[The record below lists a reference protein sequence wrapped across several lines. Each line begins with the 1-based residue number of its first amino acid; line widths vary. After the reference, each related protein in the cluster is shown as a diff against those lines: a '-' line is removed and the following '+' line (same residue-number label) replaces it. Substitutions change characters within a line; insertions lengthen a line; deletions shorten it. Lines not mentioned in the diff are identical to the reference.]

1 MRKLLWL
8 LAVLAAPAL
17 GGLLYQKFGTWTDRR
32 RYARIGRMVRT
43 AMTSVYVNELGPTGA
58 TAPTVIFESGI
69 GATSQNWLRLQREV
83 ARQVRTIS
91 YDRPGLGWSLPTNS
105 APTPQI
111 LASGLRSLL
120 TAAQIPGPYMM
131 VGHSF
136 GGLVGRQFAADYP
149 DEVLGLVLVDP
160 MRPEDW
166 PPLNDAGEASLARS
180 MKLATAGMLLARFG
194 ITRLFMRSTLMSSGR
209 LASLLCRIGGEA
221 AQTLMDRML
230 CEVGKMP
237 PEAKPAVVAN
247 WSRPEFYRTLR
258 AYLRSVPATV
268 TAMHSAA
275 PLTMPVIVLTPV
287 TATPLTE
294 AQLQAISSNARQVI
308 AQESAHWVHL
318 DEPAIVLSAIRDI
331 LASIKPNQQAQAVC

>member
-8 LAVLAAPAL
+8 LAALAAPPV
-17 GGLLYQKFGTWTDRR
+17 GGSLYQKFGTWTDRR
-32 RYARIGRMVRT
+32 RHARTGRMVRT
-43 AMTSVYVNELGPTGA
+43 ATTSVYVNELGPTVA
-58 TAPTVIFESGI
+58 TTPTVIFESGI

-83 ARQVRTIS
+83 ARQMRTIS
-91 YDRPGLGWSLPTNS
+91 YDRPGLGWSLPANS

-120 TAAQIPGPYMM
+120 RAAQISGPYVV

-136 GGLVGRQFAADYP
+136 GGLVARQFAADYP

-166 PPLNDAGEASLARS
+166 PPLNNAGEASLARS
-180 MKLATAGMLLARFG
+180 IKLGTAGMLLARVG
-194 ITRLFMRSTLMSSGR
+194 LTRLFMRSTLMCSGR
-209 LASLLCRIGGEA
+209 LARLLCRLGGEP

-237 PEAKPAVVAN
+237 REARPAVVAN
-247 WSRPEFYRTLR
+247 WSQPEFYRTLR
-258 AYLRSVPATV
+258 AYLRSIPTTV
-268 TAMHSAA
+268 VTIHGIV
-275 PLTMPVIVLTPV
+275 PLTVPVTVLSPV

-294 AQLQAISSNARQVI
+294 AQLQRISSNARQVI
-308 AQESAHWVHL
+308 APASAHWIHL
-318 DEPAIVLSAIRDI
+318 DEPELVLSAIRDMLSRI
-331 LASIKPNQQAQAVC
+331 MQHQTQAVC

>member
-8 LAVLAAPAL
+8 LGAL
-17 GGLLYQKFGTWTDRR
+17 TIPTVCGFVYQKFGEWTDPRR
-32 RYARIGRMVRT
+32 HARTGGMVRT
-43 AMTSVYVNELGPTGA
+43 GMASVYVNELGSAAAET
-58 TAPTVIFESGI
+58 PTVIFESGI

-83 ARQVRTIS
+83 ALQTRTIS
-91 YDRPGLGWSLPTNS
+91 YDRPGLGWSMPTNS
-105 APTPQI
+105 VPTPQI
-111 LASGLRSLL
+111 LAGGLRSLL
-120 TAAQIPGPYMM
+120 TAAQIPGPFIM

-166 PPLNDAGEASLARS
+166 PPLNDASEASLARS
-180 MKLATAGMLLARFG
+180 MKLATAGMLLACFG

-209 LASLLCRIGGEA
+209 LASLLCRVGGEA
-221 AQTLMDRML
+221 ARTLMDRML
-230 CEVGKMP
+230 REVGKMP

-247 WSRPEFYRTLR
+247 WSRPEFYSTLR

-268 TAMHSAA
+268 TAMHNAA

-294 AQLQAISSNARQVI
+294 TQLQAISSNARQVI
-308 AQESAHWVHL
+308 AQGSAHWVHL

-331 LASIKPNQQAQAVC
+331 LASIKPDQQAQAVC